1 MLDFIIRIDIKD
13 MLYDMLNKYKIVRI
27 LYNGETCYGFM
38 IENNEIILP
47 IKKNNELIEKFKQ
60 KYME

>member
-13 MLYDMLNKYKIVRI
+13 MLYAMLNKYKIVRI
-27 LYNGETCYGFM
+27 LYNSETCYGFM
-38 IENNEIILP
+38 IENNKIILP
-47 IKKNNELIEKFKQ
+47 IEKNNELIEKFKQ